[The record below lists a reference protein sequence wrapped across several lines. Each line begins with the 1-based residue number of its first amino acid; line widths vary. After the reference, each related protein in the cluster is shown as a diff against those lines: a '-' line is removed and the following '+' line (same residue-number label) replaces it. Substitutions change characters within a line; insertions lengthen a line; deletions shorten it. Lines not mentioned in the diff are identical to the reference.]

1 MNCASPGA
9 CAVSIG
15 DGIAQLKRAGLFD
28 FGLITEDIFKTTLV
42 AVGVMK
48 DPDIS
53 ANLRSTQG
61 QLAADFECVRPLLG

>member
-1 MNCASPGA
+1 M
-9 CAVSIG
+9 
-15 DGIAQLKRAGLFD
+15 
-28 FGLITEDIFKTTLV
+28 ITEDIFKTTLV

-53 ANLRSTQG
+53 ANLRSAQG